1 MAKTPQPKPI
11 DTLPSDGRPAR
22 LDAIRAELA
31 AYDDVELPP
40 EIREWLAGFVG
51 CLDIPFGF
59 DPDTYFSEGW
69 GPYGT
74 GE

>member
-1 MAKTPQPKPI
+1 MATTRRAQPAA
-11 DTLPSDGRPAR
+11 TLPPDDRQAR

-40 EIREWLAGFVG
+40 EVQAWLDQFVG
-51 CLDIPFGF
+51 CLDIPFDF

-69 GPYGT
+69 GPYDT